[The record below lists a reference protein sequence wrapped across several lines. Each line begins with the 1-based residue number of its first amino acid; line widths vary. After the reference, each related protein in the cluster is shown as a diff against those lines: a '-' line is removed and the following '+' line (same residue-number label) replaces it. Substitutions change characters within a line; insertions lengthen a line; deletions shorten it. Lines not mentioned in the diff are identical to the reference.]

1 MRARGRRGVTGLHT
15 APIRTTTRA
24 VTPSRRIRVAV
35 VYGGRSSEHEVA
47 LESAKCVLENLDPER
62 FDVLPI
68 AIDKQGAWH
77 AQDLSTLQASTE
89 KALPVDPSGASVA
102 LAARPSDEV
111 LMGASGE
118 GASIDV
124 VFPVMHGPLCED
136 GSIQGLFELADV
148 AYVGS
153 GVLGSAV
160 CMDKDVAKR
169 LVRDAGLPTVE
180 YVAVTSANWRARRER
195 VREQVA
201 QLGYPAFVKPATL
214 GSSVGVR
221 RVARPEELAAALD
234 DAFRYDRKALVERA
248 VNAREIELAV
258 LSAIDPAEPPHVSV
272 AGEIIPK
279 GGFYSYEHK
288 YLDPDGARVALP
300 ADLSP
305 EQAETAQRIARDAF
319 VALECDGMARVD
331 LFLDKDSG
339 ELLFNEVN
347 TIPGFTTIS
356 MYPKLWEASGISYRE
371 LLARLIDLAL
381 ARRAEKSKLSRSR

>member
-1 MRARGRRGVTGLHT
+1 MHG
-15 APIRTTTRA
+15 APFRMTTRA
-24 VTPSRRIRVAV
+24 VTQARRIRVAV

-47 LESAKCVLENLDPER
+47 LESAKCVLDNLDPER

-77 AQDLSTLQASTE
+77 AQDLKQLRASTS
-89 KALPVDPSGASVA
+89 KALPVDQSGASVA
-102 LAARPSDEV
+102 LAARPTDEALV
-111 LMGASGE
+111 GASGDD
-118 GASIDV
+118 ARIDV

-180 YVAVTSANWRARRER
+180 YVSVKHGEWSARAAS

-201 QLGYPAFVKPATL
+201 KIGYPVFVKPATL

-221 RVARPEELAAALD
+221 RVENAEALAAALD

-248 VNAREIELAV
+248 VRAREIELAV
-258 LSAIDPAEPPHVSV
+258 LSAIDPAQPPHVSV

-288 YLDPDGARVALP
+288 YLDPDGAALALP
-300 ADLSP
+300 ADLTP
-305 EQAETAQRIARDAF
+305 EQAARAQQIAREAF
-319 VALECDGMARVD
+319 IALECDGMARVD
-331 LFLDKDSG
+331 LFLDRDSG

-356 MYPKLWEASGISYRE
+356 MYPKLWEASGISYRD

-381 ARRAEKSKLSRSR
+381 ARRAEKAMLSRSR